1 MIGISLQ
8 EGNRERLMFASSFI
22 GSMRC
27 RLITED
33 ELVSITPLRKEG
45 RQFGNNFSVHY
56 KSCKVY
62 YRLNKGVSFE
72 INCGAASVGEY
83 SR

>member
-22 GSMRC
+22 DSMRC

-45 RQFGNNFSVHY
+45 RQFGNNFLVHY
-56 KSCKVY
+56 TSCK
-62 YRLNKGVSFE
+62 GVLSFK
-72 INCGAASVGEY
+72 
-83 SR
+83 

>member
-33 ELVSITPLRKEG
+33 ELVSITPLRKEE

-56 KSCKVY
+56 KSCK
-62 YRLNKGVSFE
+62 GVLSFE
-72 INCGAASVGEY
+72 
-83 SR
+83 

>member
-8 EGNRERLMFASSFI
+8 EGNRERLTFASSFI

-56 KSCKVY
+56 TSCK
-62 YRLNKGVSFE
+62 GVLSFE
-72 INCGAASVGEY
+72 
-83 SR
+83 